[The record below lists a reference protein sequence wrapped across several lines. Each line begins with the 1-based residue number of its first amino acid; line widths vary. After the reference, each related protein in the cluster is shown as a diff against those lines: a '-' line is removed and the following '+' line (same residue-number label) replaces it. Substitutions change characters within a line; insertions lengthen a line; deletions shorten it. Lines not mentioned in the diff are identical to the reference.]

1 MKSSLSLTQ
10 RILDAT
16 GLAALVLFTALVST
30 LTASATSPDYIV
42 TQSSGATIVPGT
54 DDTGNHCDDCSTG
67 ITLPFD
73 VMFYDQTFT
82 AGSTI
87 FVNSNGFLSLSTNP
101 GNGCC
106 GYCIPLGFT
115 SNVIS
120 PGSSDLF
127 TADSASGQGIFTS
140 VSGVAPNRIFNIEWR
155 ARYCCNSGAPD
166 FDFEVRIYEGRERID
181 FIYGAVAG
189 GVDGIG
195 IQRDTGSQSTAVSCG
210 SAPAPGTQYT
220 FEIPCAIATYSDSFT
235 QGVNASST
243 AEQDWVNFRSS
254 LTPKVYD
261 TVTISGTSDPIGR
274 TLRDATIVPQIAAA
288 LKNGTGGS
296 WTAGGFTWNV
306 GTCGGSLLESPATEI
321 NANDAGDLSVC
332 SCPDPGYIVRPN
344 IGEENGNWGGA
355 NTATCGGPS
364 QTLTVTFSGICE
376 QMYAATGSNAV
387 AGNLY
392 KIDPMTA
399 AATLVA
405 PITNAS
411 GGGAI
416 GLTGLDF
423 DPISGTLYGITANGI
438 FGGNTVSSNL
448 VTIDPITGVATVIGS
463 LGRANS
469 DISFQSNGTLFGF
482 QAGGGSGSN
491 PAMTTISLS
500 TGAATPVGDSGVS
513 STQGGGLAFGPG
525 GTLYVS
531 PIDNALDTLD
541 PATGALTTGPTLT
554 GAPHG
559 RLNAMAFDSHSILFA
574 SDTDHGGT
582 ALVDLVTVDTST
594 GAVTT
599 IGALP
604 DNTDA
609 IAFVPISVPSASPR
623 PTPTISNVPADIT
636 AEATGPSGAAV
647 TFSSPT
653 AVDADGNPVIVNCD
667 HTSGSTFPLGTTTVT
682 CTATDGQGSTATATF
697 HVTVQDTTPP
707 VITVPH
713 DDIRVRPGQKRN
725 HPRGRTVFFT
735 VSATDLVDGS
745 VPANASPPSGSF
757 FPVGTTTVTVTATDN
772 HGNQASQTFTVKV
785 TKR

>member
-1 MKSSLSLTQ
+1 MRPNWLRSFF
-10 RILDAT
+10 
-16 GLAALVLFTALVST
+16 FTALVST
-30 LTASATSPDYIV
+30 PTASATSPDIV

-54 DDTGNHCDDCSTG
+54 DDTGNHCDDCSTA

-73 VMFYDQTFT
+73 VTYYDQTLT

-106 GYCIPLGFT
+106 GYCIPLGFA

-120 PGSSDLF
+120 PGSSDLY
-127 TADSASGQGIFTS
+127 TADLASGQGIFTS
-140 VSGVAPNRIFNIEWR
+140 VSGAAPNRIFNIEWR
-155 ARYCCNSGAPD
+155 TRYCCSSGAPD
-166 FDFEVRIYEGRERID
+166 FDFEVRIYEGRQRIE

-189 GVDGIG
+189 GVEGIG

-210 SAPAPGTQYT
+210 SAPTPGTQYT

-235 QGVNASST
+235 QGVDASST
-243 AEQDWVNFRSS
+243 AEQGWVNFRSS

-261 TVTISGTSDPIGR
+261 TVTISGTFDPIGR
-274 TLRDATIVPQIAAA
+274 TLHDATIVPQIAAA
-288 LKNGTGGS
+288 LKNGSSGS

-306 GTCGGSLLESPATEI
+306 GTCGGSSFESPATEI
-321 NANDAGDLSVC
+321 NANDAGDPSVC
-332 SCPDPGYIVRPN
+332 SCPDPGYVVRPN
-344 IGEENGNWGGA
+344 IGVENSNWGGA

-399 AATLVA
+399 AATLVG

-469 DISFQSNGTLFGF
+469 DISFQSDGTLFGF

-491 PAMTTISLS
+491 PAMTTINLS
-500 TGAATPVGDSGVS
+500 TGDC
-513 STQGGGLAFGPG
+513 
-525 GTLYVS
+525 
-531 PIDNALDTLD
+531 
-541 PATGALTTGPTLT
+541 PARR
-554 GAPHG
+554 H
-559 RLNAMAFDSHSILFA
+559 
-574 SDTDHGGT
+574 
-582 ALVDLVTVDTST
+582 
-594 GAVTT
+594 
-599 IGALP
+599 
-604 DNTDA
+604 
-609 IAFVPISVPSASPR
+609 PSA
-623 PTPTISNVPADIT
+623 ADP
-636 AEATGPSGAAV
+636 EAQS
-647 TFSSPT
+647 
-653 AVDADGNPVIVNCD
+653 
-667 HTSGSTFPLGTTTVT
+667 
-682 CTATDGQGSTATATF
+682 
-697 HVTVQDTTPP
+697 
-707 VITVPH
+707 
-713 DDIRVRPGQKRN
+713 RPGPHRLLHRQRHRSRRWLCSSKCQ
-725 HPRGRTVFFT
+725 
-735 VSATDLVDGS
+735 SAFRQFL
-745 VPANASPPSGSF
+745 PSRHHHCNSDRHRQSRQSG
-757 FPVGTTTVTVTATDN
+757 
-772 HGNQASQTFTVKV
+772 
-785 TKR
+785 